1 MNWQDFFEWLMLWEG
16 KVVHNDPRDPGG
28 QTAWGISRK
37 YHPLWAGWE
46 LIDNGREDLIP
57 DLVSSFY
64 SVTYGALWDA
74 APVRVRPVLVDTAV
88 NMGQVYAVQLMQDSM
103 CKLAGSR
110 YLDVDGKWGPK
121 TTEALKHANHDGLA
135 FAMCAGR
142 MAEYN
147 RRARRDPDKRV
158 FLGGWLNRVSSLMEV
173 L

>member
-1 MNWQDFFEWLMLWEG
+1 MSWNDFFSWLMVWEG
-16 KVVHNDPRDPGG
+16 RVIHNDPRDPGG

-37 YHPLWAGWE
+37 YHPNWEGWTLVDAGITDIKDE
-46 LIDNGREDLIP
+46 
-57 DLVSSFY
+57 VSTFY
-64 SVTYGALWDA
+64 STTYGVLWGN
-74 APVRVRPVLVDTAV
+74 APARVRPVLVDTAV
-88 NMGQVYAVQLMQDSM
+88 NMGSTYAVQLMQDSM

-110 YLDVDGKWGPK
+110 YLDVDGLWGPK

-147 RRARRDPDKRV
+147 RRARRDPAKRV